1 MNGKYHIDD
10 VHVSTFEAVDTRFL
24 FRTGAADAAIVKA
37 FMNPALSIATA
48 SENKNREQ
56 MTTSIKRIGF

>member
-1 MNGKYHIDD
+1 MDGKYHIDD

-24 FRTGAADAAIVKA
+24 FRTGAADAAIA

-56 MTTSIKRIGF
+56 MTTSTKRIGF